1 MSVEIATAVLANAA
15 PVVAKAAWEA
25 LREGLKARGVQ
36 QVPEQATPETI
47 ERIQVEAKAL
57 PQREERA
64 LTLEA
69 IARAHDAANGVRTER
84 LRQAQL
90 TFNAALGLAVVGV
103 LIIFVGVGL
112 LLFREAVAPGALTA
126 GIGAITEV
134 ISALLFRLNHET
146 NNRLDEIGKN
156 LSAIQAAQIAMTLI
170 DKIED
175 PVQRDE
181 AIREAAR
188 DLRKGPN
195 ETVEK
200 FQRVQ

>member
-1 MSVEIATAVLANAA
+1 MSIEIATAMLATATPA
-15 PVVAKAAWEA
+15 VTKAAWEA

-47 ERIQVEAKAL
+47 EQIQDKAKAL
-57 PQREERA
+57 PQGEERN

-69 IARAHDAANGVRTER
+69 IASAYGTANGVRTER

-112 LLFREAVAPGALTA
+112 LLFREAVAAGTLTA
-126 GIGAITEV
+126 GIGAVTEV

-156 LSAIQAAQIAMTLI
+156 LSAIQGAQIAMTLI

-175 PVQRDE
+175 PAQRDE

-188 DLRKGPN
+188 NLR
-195 ETVEK
+195 
-200 FQRVQ
+200 